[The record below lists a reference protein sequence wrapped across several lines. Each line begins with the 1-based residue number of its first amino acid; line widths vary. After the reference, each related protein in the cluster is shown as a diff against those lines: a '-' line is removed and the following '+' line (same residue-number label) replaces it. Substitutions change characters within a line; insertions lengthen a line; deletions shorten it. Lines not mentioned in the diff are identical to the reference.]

1 MFVLELKVKAKKT
14 QYQAIDG
21 AIRTT
26 QFIRNKC
33 VRYWMDNQGVNK
45 YALNKLCKQLA
56 TEFSWAKELN
66 SMARQSGAERAWSAI
81 SRFYDNCKK
90 GVKGK
95 KGYPKFQK
103 NNRSVEYKTCG
114 WKLDLNTRKH
124 ITFTDK
130 KGIGRV
136 KLVGTRDLHFY
147 HPDEIKRVRL
157 VHRADGYYCQ
167 FLINT
172 KVKEQLEPTKKTI
185 GLDVGLESFYTDSN
199 GHKEPNPRYEREGE
213 QRLKQLQ
220 RRFYKKQKGS
230 NNRRKARQKLGKAHL
245 TISRQR
251 KEHALEL
258 ARCVVLS
265 NDFIAY
271 ENLKV
276 SNMVKNHCLAKS
288 ISDVGW
294 YQFRVWL
301 EYFAQKFGK
310 VAVAVSPQ
318 YTSQECSNCGRIVK
332 KSLSTRTHACEC
344 GTKLDR
350 DENAAINI
358 LREGLRTVGRT
369 GTASSYISPSG
380 GEREG
385 ETLVERTASTSVVS
399 EQLEQADSSFELS
412 SKVRSKNP

>member
-1 MFVLELKVKAKKT
+1 MFVLEFKVKAKKT
-14 QYQAIDG
+14 QYRAIDE

-33 VRYWMDNQGVNK
+33 IRYWMDNQGVNK

-56 TEFSWAKELN
+56 EDFSWAKELN

-95 KGYPKFQK
+95 KGYPQFQK

-136 KLVGTRDLHFY
+136 KLIGTRDLHFY
-147 HPDEIKRVRL
+147 HPEEIKRVRL
-157 VHRADGYYCQ
+157 VRRADGYYCQ
-167 FLINT
+167 LLINIE
-172 KVKEQLEPTKKTI
+172 VKEQLEPTKKTI
-185 GLDVGLESFYTDSN
+185 GLDVGLDSFYTDSD
-199 GHKEPNPRYEREGE
+199 GHKELNPRFFREGE
-213 QRLKQLQ
+213 QKLKQLQ
-220 RRFYKKQKGS
+220 RRLSRKQKGS
-230 NNRRKARQKLGKAHL
+230 SNRRKARQKLGKAHL
-245 TISRQR
+245 RISRQR
-251 KEHALEL
+251 QEHAKRL

-276 SNMVKNHCLAKS
+276 SNLVKNHCLAKS

-310 VAVAVSPQ
+310 VAVAVPPQ
-318 YTSQECSNCGRIVK
+318 YTSQECSSCGRIVK

-344 GTKLDR
+344 GANLDR

-358 LREGLRTVGRT
+358 LREGLRTLGRSE
-369 GTASSYISPSG
+369 TAGFEPDS
-380 GEREG
+380 
-385 ETLVERTASTSVVS
+385 TLGERTASTPVVS
-399 EQLEQADSSFELS
+399 EQLEQADSSCEPNLQ
-412 SKVRSKNP
+412 VRTKNLPL

>member
-1 MFVLELKVKAKKT
+1 MFVLEFKVKAKKA

-33 VRYWMDNQGVNK
+33 IRYWMDNQGVNK

-56 TEFSWAKELN
+56 QEFSWAKELN
-66 SMARQSGAERAWSAI
+66 SMARQSAAERAWSAI

-90 GVKGK
+90 GIKGK
-95 KGYPKFQK
+95 KGYPQFQK

-136 KLVGTRDLHFY
+136 KLIGTRDLHFY

-157 VHRADGYYCQ
+157 VRRADGYYCQ
-167 FLINT
+167 FLINVET
-172 KVKEQLEPTKKTI
+172 FHGTSVQEQLEPTKRTI

-199 GHKEPNPRYEREGE
+199 GYKEPNPHFFREGE
-213 QRLKQLQ
+213 KKLKRLQ
-220 RRFYKKQKGS
+220 RRLSKKEKGS
-230 NNRRKARQKLGKAHL
+230 SNRRKARQKLGKAHL
-245 TISRQR
+245 RISRQR
-251 KEHALEL
+251 KEHAKRL
-258 ARCVVLS
+258 ARCVIQS
-265 NDFIAY
+265 NDLVAY
-271 ENLKV
+271 ENLNV

-301 EYFAQKFGK
+301 EYFANKFGK
-310 VAVAVSPQ
+310 VAVAVPPQ

-332 KSLSTRTHACEC
+332 KSLSTRTHVCQC
-344 GTKLDR
+344 GTILDR

-369 GTASSYISPSG
+369 GTAGFEPDS
-380 GEREG
+380 
-385 ETLVERTASTSVVS
+385 TLVERTASTLVVS
-399 EQLEQADSSFELS
+399 EQLEQADSSAGNLVS
-412 SKVRSKNP
+412 SS

>member
-1 MFVLELKVKAKKT
+1 MFVLEFKVKAKKAQT
-14 QYQAIDG
+14 QAIDE

-33 VRYWMDNQGVNK
+33 IRYWMDNQGVNK

-56 TEFSWAKELN
+56 EEFSWAKELN
-66 SMARQSGAERAWSAI
+66 SMARQSAAERAWSSI

-90 GVKGK
+90 GINGK
-95 KGYPKFQK
+95 KGYPQFQK
-103 NNRSVEYKTCG
+103 NNRSVEYKTSG

-157 VHRADGYYCQ
+157 LRRADGYYCQ

-172 KVKEQLEPTKKTI
+172 EVKEQLEPTKRTI
-185 GLDVGLESFYTDSN
+185 GLDVGLESFYTDSD
-199 GHKEPNPRYEREGE
+199 GHKEPNPRFFREGE
-213 QRLKQLQ
+213 QKLKRLQ
-220 RRFYKKQKGS
+220 RRLSKKQKGS
-230 NNRRKARQKLGKAHL
+230 SNRRKARQKLGKAHL
-245 TISRQR
+245 RISRQR
-251 KEHALEL
+251 KEHALRL
-258 ARCVVLS
+258 ARCVVKS

-310 VAVAVSPQ
+310 VAVAVPPH

-332 KSLSTRTHACEC
+332 KSLSTRTHACQC

-369 GTASSYISPSG
+369 GTAGFEPDSK
-380 GEREG
+380 
-385 ETLVERTASTSVVS
+385 LVERPASTSVVS
-399 EQLEQADSSFELS
+399 EQLGQADSSAGNLVS
-412 SKVRSKNP
+412 SS

>member
-1 MFVLELKVKAKKT
+1 MFVLEFKVKAKKAQT
-14 QYQAIDG
+14 QAIDE

-33 VRYWMDNQGVNK
+33 IRYWMDNQGVNK

-56 TEFSWAKELN
+56 EEFTWAKQLN
-66 SMARQSGAERAWSAI
+66 SMARQSAAERAWSSI
-81 SRFYDNCKK
+81 NRFYDNCKK
-90 GVKGK
+90 GIKGK
-95 KGYPKFQK
+95 KGYPQFQK
-103 NNRSVEYKTCG
+103 NNRSVEYKTSG

-157 VHRADGYYCQ
+157 LRRADGYYCQ

-172 KVKEQLEPTKKTI
+172 EVKEQLEPTKRTI
-185 GLDVGLESFYTDSN
+185 GLDVGLESFYTDSD
-199 GHKEPNPRYEREGE
+199 GHKEPNPRFFREGE
-213 QRLKQLQ
+213 QKLKRLQ
-220 RRFYKKQKGS
+220 RRLSKKQKGS
-230 NNRRKARQKLGKAHL
+230 SNRRKARQKLGKAHL
-245 TISRQR
+245 RISRQR
-251 KEHALEL
+251 KEHALRL
-258 ARCVVLS
+258 ARCVVKS

-310 VAVAVSPQ
+310 VAVAVPPH

-332 KSLSTRTHACEC
+332 KSLSTRTHACQC

-369 GTASSYISPSG
+369 GTAGFEPDSK
-380 GEREG
+380 
-385 ETLVERTASTSVVS
+385 LVERPASTSVVS
-399 EQLEQADSSFELS
+399 EQLGQADSSAGNLVS
-412 SKVRSKNP
+412 SS

>member
-1 MFVLELKVKAKKT
+1 MNLTNKFSIEMFVLEFKVKAKKA
-14 QYQAIDG
+14 QCQAIDE

-33 VRYWMDNQGVNK
+33 IRHWMDNQGVNK

-56 TEFSWAKELN
+56 EEFSWAKELN
-66 SMARQSGAERAWSAI
+66 SMARQSGAERAWAAI

-90 GVKGK
+90 GIKGK
-95 KGYPKFQK
+95 KGYPQFQK

-147 HPDEIKRVRL
+147 HPNEIKQVRL
-157 VHRADGYYCQ
+157 VRRADGYYCQ
-167 FLINT
+167 FLINIE
-172 KVKEQLEPTKKTI
+172 VKEQLEPTKKTI
-185 GLDVGLESFYTDSN
+185 GLDVGLESFYTDSD
-199 GHKEPNPRYEREGE
+199 GHKEPNPRFFREGE
-213 QRLKQLQ
+213 QKLKRLQ
-220 RRFYKKQKGS
+220 RSLSRKEKGS
-230 NNRRKARQKLGKAHL
+230 SNRRKARQKLGKAHL
-245 TISRQR
+245 RISRQR

-258 ARCVVLS
+258 ARCVVKS
-265 NDFIAY
+265 NDLIAY

-310 VAVAVSPQ
+310 IAVAVSPQ

-332 KSLSTRTHACEC
+332 KSLSTRTHACQC
-344 GTKLDR
+344 GTILDR

-369 GTASSYISPSG
+369 GTAGFEPGSK
-380 GEREG
+380 
-385 ETLVERTASTSVVS
+385 LVERPASTSIVS
-399 EQLEQADSSFELS
+399 EQLGQADSSYELS
-412 SKVRSKNP
+412 S

>member
-1 MFVLELKVKAKKT
+1 MFVLEFKVKAKT
-14 QYQAIDG
+14 YQYHAIDE

-26 QFIRNKC
+26 QFIRNKAL
-33 VRYWMDNQGVNK
+33 RYWEDNRGVNK
-45 YALNKLCKQLA
+45 YDLNKQCRILA
-56 TEFSWAKELN
+56 EEFSWAKNLN
-66 SMARQSGAERAWSAI
+66 STARQSAAERAWSAI

-90 GVKGK
+90 GIKGK
-95 KGYPKFQK
+95 KGYLQYQK
-103 NNRSVEYKTCG
+103 NNRSVEYKRSG
-114 WKLDLNTRKH
+114 WKLDLETRKH

-157 VHRADGYYCQ
+157 VRRADGYYCQ

-172 KVKEQLEPTKKTI
+172 EVKEQLEPTKKNI

-199 GHKEPNPRYEREGE
+199 GYKEPNPRFFREGE
-213 QRLKQLQ
+213 QKLKQLQ
-220 RRFYKKQKGS
+220 RRLSRKQKGS
-230 NNRRKARQKLGKAHL
+230 SNRRKARQKLGKAHL
-245 TISRQR
+245 RISRQR
-251 KEHALEL
+251 KEHAMRL
-258 ARCVVLS
+258 ARCVVRSCDL
-265 NDFIAY
+265 IAY

-301 EYFAQKFGK
+301 EYFANKFGK
-310 VAVAVSPQ
+310 VAVAVPPQ
-318 YTSQECSNCGRIVK
+318 YTSQECSSCGRIVK

-344 GTKLDR
+344 GANLDR

-358 LREGLRTVGRT
+358 LREGLRTLGRSE
-369 GTASSYISPSG
+369 TAGFEPDS
-380 GEREG
+380 
-385 ETLVERTASTSVVS
+385 TLVERPASTSVVS
-399 EQLEQADSSFELS
+399 EQLEQADSSAEPS
-412 SKVRSKNP
+412 SVVRSKNLPL

>member
-1 MFVLELKVKAKKT
+1 MFVLEFKVKAKET
-14 QYQAIDG
+14 QYRAIDE

-33 VRYWMDNQGVNK
+33 LRHWMDHQGVNK
-45 YALNKLCKQLA
+45 YVLNKLCKQLA
-56 TEFSWAKELN
+56 EEFSWAKELN
-66 SMARQSGAERAWSAI
+66 SMARQSGAERAWAAI
-81 SRFYDNCKK
+81 SRFYDNCKE

-95 KGYPKFQK
+95 KGYPQFQK

-157 VHRADGYYCQ
+157 VRRADGYYCQ

-172 KVKEQLEPTKKTI
+172 EVKEQLEPTKKTI
-185 GLDVGLESFYTDSN
+185 GLDVGLESFYTDSD
-199 GHKEPNPRYEREGE
+199 GHKEPNPRFFREGE
-213 QRLKQLQ
+213 QKLKQLQ
-220 RRFYKKQKGS
+220 RRLSKKQKGS
-230 NNRRKARQKLGKAHL
+230 SNRRKARQKLSKAHL
-245 TISRQR
+245 RISRQR
-251 KEHALEL
+251 KEHCKRL
-258 ARCVVLS
+258 ARCVVRSCDL
-265 NDFIAY
+265 IAY

-288 ISDVGW
+288 ISDVSW

-310 VAVAVSPQ
+310 VAVAVPPQ

-332 KSLSTRTHACEC
+332 KSLSTRTHTCQC
-344 GTKLDR
+344 GANLDR

-358 LREGLRTVGRT
+358 LKVGLSTVGRT
-369 GTASSYISPSG
+369 VTSSLELVNASGDLAS
-380 GEREG
+380 
-385 ETLVERTASTSVVS
+385 TLVAS
-399 EQLEQADSSFELS
+399 EQLGQAESSADLVS
-412 SKVRSKNP
+412 S

>member
-1 MFVLELKVKAKKT
+1 MFVLEFKVKAKKT
-14 QYQAIDG
+14 QYRAIDE

-33 VRYWMDNQGVNK
+33 IRYWMDNQGVNK

-56 TEFSWAKELN
+56 QEFSWAKELN

-81 SRFYDNCKK
+81 TRFYDNCKK

-95 KGYPKFQK
+95 KGYPQFQK
-103 NNRSVEYKTCG
+103 NNRSAEYKTCG

-157 VHRADGYYCQ
+157 VRRADGYYCQ

-172 KVKEQLEPTKKTI
+172 EVKEQLEPTKRTI
-185 GLDVGLESFYTDSN
+185 GLDVGLESFYTDSD
-199 GHKEPNPRYEREGE
+199 GQKEPNPRFFREGE
-213 QRLKQLQ
+213 QRLKRLQ
-220 RRFYKKQKGS
+220 RSLSRKEKGS
-230 NNRRKARQKLGKAHL
+230 SNRRKARQKLGSSHL
-245 TISRQR
+245 KISRQR
-251 KEHALEL
+251 KEHAKRL
-258 ARCVVLS
+258 ARCVVKS
-265 NDFIAY
+265 NDLIAY

-276 SNMVKNHCLAKS
+276 SNLAKNHCLAKS

-301 EYFAQKFGK
+301 EYFANKFGK
-310 VAVAVSPQ
+310 VAVAVPPQ
-318 YTSQECSNCGRIVK
+318 YTSQKCSNCGRIVK
-332 KSLSTRTHACEC
+332 KSLSTRTHACQC

-358 LREGLRTVGRT
+358 LRSGLSTVGRT
-369 GTASSYISPSG
+369 VTSSLELVNASGDLAS
-380 GEREG
+380 
-385 ETLVERTASTSVVS
+385 TLVAS
-399 EQLEQADSSFELS
+399 EQLGQAESSADLVS
-412 SKVRSKNP
+412 S

>member
-1 MFVLELKVKAKKT
+1 
-14 QYQAIDG
+14 
-21 AIRTT
+21 
-26 QFIRNKC
+26 
-33 VRYWMDNQGVNK
+33 
-45 YALNKLCKQLA
+45 
-56 TEFSWAKELN
+56 
-66 SMARQSGAERAWSAI
+66 MARQSGAERAWAAI

-90 GVKGK
+90 GIKGK
-95 KGYPKFQK
+95 KGYPQFQK

-147 HPDEIKRVRL
+147 HPNEIKQVRL
-157 VHRADGYYCQ
+157 VRRADGYYCQ
-167 FLINT
+167 FLINIE
-172 KVKEQLEPTKKTI
+172 VKEQLEPTKKTI
-185 GLDVGLESFYTDSN
+185 GLDVGLESFYTDSD
-199 GHKEPNPRYEREGE
+199 GHKEPNPRFFREGE
-213 QRLKQLQ
+213 QKLKRLQ
-220 RRFYKKQKGS
+220 RSLSRKEKGS
-230 NNRRKARQKLGKAHL
+230 SNRRKARQKLGKAHL
-245 TISRQR
+245 RISRQR

-258 ARCVVLS
+258 ARCVVKS
-265 NDFIAY
+265 NDLIAY

-310 VAVAVSPQ
+310 IAVAVSPQ

-332 KSLSTRTHACEC
+332 KSLSTRTHACQC
-344 GTKLDR
+344 GTILDR

-369 GTASSYISPSG
+369 GTAGFEPGSK
-380 GEREG
+380 
-385 ETLVERTASTSVVS
+385 LVERPASTSIVS
-399 EQLEQADSSFELS
+399 EQLGQADSSYELS
-412 SKVRSKNP
+412 S